1 MRTFQTLNSI
11 HLTPRCALAAAA
23 VFHLAL
29 TLTVFG
35 VGRLG
40 LFPSQFDRDGIGE
53 FAMDGRVFREQ
64 ANLLGDLLREG
75 KVLQWA
81 DGATTLDVKLYS
93 LDLLLARPL
102 LGPSILSVEPLNLI
116 YYLVI
121 LMLTFGLAREV
132 GGRAAAWAASAIVG
146 LWPSLLLHT
155 TQIIRDPLLISA
167 VLALVVVLTQLLTRA
182 CGRRD
187 ALAAGLTATA
197 ACFTIWFCRREM
209 WPVVMAMVF
218 FASALFVIRI
228 VRGRRLLACN
238 LGLVG
243 LLFALMV
250 VIPRTAQAPRL
261 VSAVESSITGRNRNA
276 SFWSPIAD
284 ARSGFISEGLMNNS
298 GSLVDTDVTFS
309 GPGDVIKYVPRAL
322 EIGYLSPFPRAW
334 FSAGYQ
340 VGLAG
345 RLMSGLEMSLTYIIE
360 ALACVFMW
368 QGRRRLDA
376 WLLLLTTTTG
386 VLALGLVVVNV
397 GTLYRMR
404 YSFWILLVVMA
415 AAAFTRDDATTGPY
429 FESREGGAR
438 AVRPSGGPES

>member
-1 MRTFQTLNSI
+1 MRTFRTLNSI
-11 HLTPRCALAAAA
+11 HLTPRGALVAAA

-40 LFPSQFDRDGIGE
+40 LSPSQFDRDGIGE
-53 FAMDGRVFREQ
+53 FARDGRVFREQ
-64 ANLLGDLLREG
+64 ANQLGDLLREG
-75 KVLQWA
+75 KVVQWA

-102 LGPSILSVEPLNLI
+102 LGPSILSVEPLNLA
-116 YYLVI
+116 YYLLI

-132 GGRAAAWAASAIVG
+132 GGRGAAWAASAVVG

-155 TQIIRDPLLISA
+155 TQIVRDPLLISA
-167 VLALVVVLTQLLTRA
+167 LLALVLVLTQLLTRA
-182 CGRRD
+182 YGRRD

-197 ACFTIWFCRREM
+197 TCLVVWFCRRDM
-209 WPVVMAMVF
+209 WPVIMATVF

-228 VRGRRLLACN
+228 VRGRRLFAFN

-250 VIPRTAQAPRL
+250 VIPKTAKAPRL
-261 VSAVESSITGRNRNA
+261 VSAVESSVVGRNQNA
-276 SFWSPIAD
+276 SVWSAIAQ
-284 ARSGFISEGLMNNS
+284 ARSGFIAEGLMNNS
-298 GSLVDTDVTFS
+298 GSLVDADVTFS

-322 EIGYLSPFPRAW
+322 EIGYLAPFPQAW
-334 FSAGYQ
+334 FGAGSR

-368 QGRRRLDA
+368 RGRRRLDA

-386 VLALGLVVVNV
+386 VLALGMVVVNV

-404 YSFWILLVVMA
+404 YPFWILLVVMA
-415 AAAFTRDDATTGPY
+415 ASAFTRQDRATGPY
-429 FESREGGAR
+429 SEAREGGAR
-438 AVRPSGGPES
+438 AVRPGGDP